1 MRNPRIRQ
9 HGASPFLGYWPMD
22 FAYGLLMPAARLM
35 ALRGLS
41 PHLLS
46 WSCLGLGLAS
56 GVSVALGSLWLGG
69 ALALAA
75 GSCDALDGMVARL
88 RGVASEAG
96 EVLDAAVDRYSEF
109 FFLAGLCIWY
119 RSHVGAM
126 VLVLTALLG
135 SFMVSYSQAKA
146 DAMQVRIPAYWMRR
160 PRAHELPRGGCAPEP
175 ARASVPDAGRSGACR
190 HSCECHRGAPVRRDV
205 FPTACNVS
213 CHQRR

>member
-1 MRNPRIRQ
+1 
-9 HGASPFLGYWPMD
+9 
-22 FAYGLLMPAARLM
+22 
-35 ALRGLS
+35 
-41 PHLLS
+41 
-46 WSCLGLGLAS
+46 
-56 GVSVALGSLWLGG
+56 
-69 ALALAA
+69 
-75 GSCDALDGMVARL
+75 MVARL
-88 RGVASEAG
+88 RGIASEAG

-109 FFLAGLCIWY
+109 FFLDRLCIWY

-190 HSCECHRGAPVRRDV
+190 HSCECHRGAP
-205 FPTACNVS
+205 
-213 CHQRR
+213 

>member
-1 MRNPRIRQ
+1 
-9 HGASPFLGYWPMD
+9 MD

-119 RSHVGAM
+119 RSDVGAM

-146 DAMQVRIPAYWMRR
+146 
-160 PRAHELPRGGCAPEP
+160 
-175 ARASVPDAGRSGACR
+175 
-190 HSCECHRGAPVRRDV
+190 ECHCGAPVRRDV
-205 FPTACNVS
+205 FPTACTVS
-213 CHQRR
+213 CHPRRSRPRAVGEV

>member
-1 MRNPRIRQ
+1 
-9 HGASPFLGYWPMD
+9 MD

-119 RSHVGAM
+119 RSDVGAM

-160 PRAHELPRGGCAPEP
+160 PERVSYLGGAALLSPLEPRYLMLAVL
-175 ARASVPDAGRSGACR
+175 ALVAILANVTV
-190 HSCECHRGAPVRRDV
+190 VRRFVVMSSLLRAPSRATRDAQDREQSARSE
-205 FPTACNVS
+205 P
-213 CHQRR
+213 